1 MDGTDDGIRVVAEN
15 GSFRLV
21 ACEGRYAVVEAR
33 GGRVYGVPC
42 DEAGGREG
50 ASDDAGGVRSV
61 ACWTGEADARALLDD
76 LAARGDRLARELW

>member
-1 MDGTDDGIRVVAEN
+1 MDGLGDGIRVVAEN

-21 ACEGRYAVVEAR
+21 ACGGRYAVVEAR

-50 ASDDAGGVRSV
+50 ASDDDGGVRSV
-61 ACWTGEADARALLDD
+61 ACWTAEAEARALLGD
-76 LAARGDRLARELW
+76 LAARGDQLARDLR